1 MARAIADSLKT
12 QFPER
17 DVLFEIS
24 DKMKFTGDENLFRIV
39 LENLINNAFKFTS
52 TRAQAQIEVGME
64 EQNGRQVYFVRD
76 NGVGFDMAY
85 TNKLFIPFQR
95 LHAKQEFPGTG
106 IGLVTV
112 KRIITRHG
120 GRIWAEAGVDQ
131 GAAFYFTI
139 GGE

>member
-1 MARAIADSLKT
+1 MAQTIAASLKT

-17 DVLFEIS
+17 DVVFEIS
-24 DKMKFTGDENLFRIV
+24 AKMKSTGDANLFKIV

-52 TRAQAQIEVGME
+52 TRARALIEVGE
-64 EQNGRQVYFVRD
+64 DEQNGRHVYFVRD

-120 GRIWAEAGVDQ
+120 GRIWAEAGVDL

-139 GGE
+139 GE